1 MEFTFAFN
9 EKSSLLLIFFF
20 QGMVFSFILLRKGI
34 VQQNSS
40 NKWLSFLLFLCS
52 LYIAP
57 YMLGYANW
65 YAKKLTAD
73 ILFFVPFM
81 QVLVIGPVVYFYI
94 QSLLNSR
101 FQFSRKDWIHF
112 IPGLL
117 YLFYSLIVFITDKL
131 ILDEYYFYADGRD
144 KDLKTWYQL
153 LGVSSM
159 VYYLMLSLKK
169 YLSYKKLIFDV
180 VSYADSI
187 LFRWIQNFLLALL
200 SLLIFRVVFFFS
212 NPQWE
217 EFGSHFW
224 YFLCFS
230 FVLFY
235 ISFSG
240 YTQAIKSSSFL
251 VADIEDA
258 DIFEDEEKL
267 KVNTKDLDQ
276 WKSKIEKLLEA
287 NKMYENPQLTLLDV
301 ASELN
306 TTSKNISSSINH
318 GFEMNFNDFINH
330 YRIEAVKQKIQ
341 AKEHLKNTLL
351 GIALDSGFNSKATFN
366 RAFKK
371 STSMT
376 PKAYIDSLK

>member
-1 MEFTFAFN
+1 MDFPFAFN
-9 EKSSLLLIFFF
+9 EKSSILLIFFF
-20 QGMVFSFILLRKGI
+20 QGIVFSFLLLRKGI
-34 VQQNSS
+34 INQNSS
-40 NKWLSFLLFLCS
+40 DKWLSFLLFLCS
-52 LYIAP
+52 LYITP

-65 YAKKLTAD
+65 YSKKLTGD

-94 QSLLNSR
+94 QSLLNPK
-101 FQFSRKDWIHF
+101 FQFLKKDWIHF

-117 YLFYSLIVFITDKL
+117 YLLYSLIVFVTDKL

-153 LGVSSM
+153 LGVASM
-159 VYYLMLSLKK
+159 VYYLILSLKK

-200 SLLIFRVVFFFS
+200 SLLIFRVIFFFS

-235 ISFSG
+235 ISISG
-240 YTQAIKSSSFL
+240 YSQALKSSYKLMTSIDNAE
-251 VADIEDA
+251 V
-258 DIFEDEEKL
+258 FEEEEKL
-267 KVNTKDLDQ
+267 NSNNKEIDQ
-276 WKSKIEKLLEA
+276 WKNQISSLLERD
-287 NKMYENPQLTLLDV
+287 KIYENPQLTLSDV
-301 ASELN
+301 AERLN
-306 TTSKNISSSINH
+306 TTSKNISTSVNL
-318 GFEMNFNDFINH
+318 GFEMNFNDLINY
-330 YRIEAVKQKIQ
+330 YRIEAVKQKIIE
-341 AKEHLKNTLL
+341 KEHLTTTLL
-351 GIALDSGFNSKATFN
+351 GIALDAGFNSKATFN

-371 STSMT
+371 STGLT
-376 PKAYIDSLK
+376 PKAYIDTLK